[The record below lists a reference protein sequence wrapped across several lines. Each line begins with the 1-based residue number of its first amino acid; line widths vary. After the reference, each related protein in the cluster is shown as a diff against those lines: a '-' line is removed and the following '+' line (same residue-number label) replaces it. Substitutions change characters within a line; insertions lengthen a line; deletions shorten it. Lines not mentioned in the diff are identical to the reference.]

1 MKNKRWRKTEKGQG
15 KRKPFGRTQLISF
28 VYWIR
33 ASNYVGWHQACDSN
47 TALARQHQPPPRT
60 ITTIN
65 FSKINWFWCKGV
77 CVCVCVYVQYINVIA
92 LYKAGNICVRYM
104 KPQHDSNIPR
114 PALHAWQPTTSADI
128 FVFTIFVTG
137 AVSLVH
143 VVDDQKFYVNKMR
156 LK

>member
-77 CVCVCVYVQYINVIA
+77 CVCICSIYKCNCIIQGRQYMRPIYETPTRLQYPQTCTACLATNH
-92 LYKAGNICVRYM
+92 LCRHICF
-104 KPQHDSNIPR
+104 HH
-114 PALHAWQPTTSADI
+114 LCHWCC
-128 FVFTIFVTG
+128 VTG
-137 AVSLVH
+137 ACGGWSKVLC
-143 VVDDQKFYVNKMR
+143 
-156 LK
+156 